1 MQQYTPIGRC
11 LRFLRRY
18 NRYIKVSVIA
28 IIALT
33 IALLPTTIF
42 GIPGLTP
49 IQQRMIAIFVWA
61 ALMWIIEAVPA
72 WTTSLL
78 IIVIMLLTVSDSSLN
93 FLKQEKEKTSTSLQ
107 HVSKIEKGDTL
118 SIITKQE
125 IAAEMIPTDASI
137 KEDGILLV
145 KHIAAKGENID
156 SICNRYSIS
165 KNDVYKETVT
175 KKSPYMSYKDI
186 MGYFANPTVMLF
198 MGGFI
203 LALVASKSGVDI
215 SMARAMLK
223 PFGSRPKVVL
233 FGFIIVTAI
242 FSMFVSNTATAAMML
257 TFLAPVLRQL
267 PANEKGTAALALAI
281 PIGANIGGLATPIGT
296 PPNGIALQY
305 INDPTGLN
313 LNVGFGEWMTIMTPL
328 VIVILIISWL
338 LLSIFYPFTSKEIN
352 IRIIG
357 GAKKGWRTSVIYGTL
372 AVTILL
378 WMFES
383 LTGINSYVV
392 ALIPI
397 GVFAITRIIKS
408 SDLKDIDWACL
419 WMVAGGFALG
429 DGMKKT
435 GLAQTMVDAIPFDSW
450 PVLAVVL
457 GGGVICWLL
466 SQFISNSAAT
476 ALMVPLMVAVGSGM
490 QEALGDYGGVGTL
503 LVGVA
508 MAASF
513 AMSLP
518 ISTPPNAIAYSTG
531 LIKTKQMFITGM
543 TIGIISLIIGYV
555 LIISVGKT
563 GYFG

>member
-1 MQQYTPIGRC
+1 MQQYTPIEKC
-11 LRFLRRY
+11 IRFLRRY
-18 NRYIKVSVIA
+18 NRYIKVTAIAIMALVIA
-28 IIALT
+28 M
-33 IALLPTTIF
+33 LPTEWF
-42 GIPGLTP
+42 GIAALTP

-78 IIVIMLLTVSDSSLN
+78 IIVIMLLTVSDSGITLLTN
-93 FLKQEKEKTSTSLQ
+93 GYDAKEL
-107 HVSKIEKGDTL
+107 
-118 SIITKQE
+118 
-125 IAAEMIPTDASI
+125 
-137 KEDGILLV
+137 
-145 KHIAAKGENID
+145 
-156 SICNRYSIS
+156 
-165 KNDVYKETVT
+165 
-175 KKSPYMSYKDI
+175 MSYKSI
-186 MGYFANPTVMLF
+186 MGCFANPTVMLF

-203 LALVASKSGVDI
+203 LALVASKSGIDI

-223 PFGSRPKVVL
+223 PFGSKPRVVL
-233 FGFIIVTAI
+233 LGFILVTAI

-257 TFLAPVLRQL
+257 TFMAPIIRQL
-267 PANEKGTAALALAI
+267 PSTEKGTAALALAI

-305 INDPTGLN
+305 INDVDGLN
-313 LNVGFGEWMTIMTPL
+313 LGVDFGEWTLVMAPL
-328 VIVILIISWL
+328 MLIILLISWV
-338 LLSIFYPFTSKEIN
+338 LLSSMFPFTAKKVN
-352 IRIIG
+352 LTIIG
-357 GAKKGWRTSVIYGTL
+357 GAKKGWRTSVIYATL
-372 AVTILL
+372 AITILL
-378 WMFES
+378 WMFEKY
-383 LTGINSYVV
+383 TGINSYVV

-429 DGMKKT
+429 EGMSKT
-435 GLAQTMVDAIPFDSW
+435 GLAKTLVDAIPFDNW
-450 PVLAVVL
+450 PAMLVLL
-457 GGGVICWLL
+457 GGGIICWLL

-476 ALMVPLMVAVGSGM
+476 ALMVPIMVAVGTGM
-490 QEALGDYGGVGTL
+490 KDALGDFGGVGTL

-543 TIGIISLIIGYV
+543 LIGVISLVIGYV
-555 LIISVGKT
+555 LIIAVGKT

>member
-1 MQQYTPIGRC
+1 MQQYTPLQRF
-11 LRFLRRY
+11 LRLLRRY
-18 NRYIKVSVIA
+18 NRYIKVSLIA
-28 IIALT
+28 IIALV
-33 IALLPTTIF
+33 IAVLPTSVF

-49 IQQRMIAIFVWA
+49 IQQRVIAIFVWA

-78 IIVIMLLTVSDSSLN
+78 IIVIMLLTVSDSGITPL
-93 FLKQEKEKTSTSLQ
+93 
-107 HVSKIEKGDTL
+107 VSGFD
-118 SIITKQE
+118 
-125 IAAEMIPTDASI
+125 
-137 KEDGILLV
+137 
-145 KHIAAKGENID
+145 
-156 SICNRYSIS
+156 
-165 KNDVYKETVT
+165 
-175 KKSPYMSYKDI
+175 KSELMSYKTI
-186 MGYFANPTVMLF
+186 MNTFANPTVMLF

-203 LALVASKSGVDI
+203 LALVASKSGIDV

-233 FGFIIVTAI
+233 LGFILVTAI

-257 TFLAPVLRQL
+257 TFMAPVLRQL
-267 PANEKGTAALALAI
+267 PPTEKGTAALALAI

-305 INDPTGLN
+305 INDTEGLN
-313 LNVGFGEWMTIMTPL
+313 LNVGFGDWMMVMTPL
-328 VIVILIISWL
+328 MLAILFISWFL
-338 LLSIFYPFTSKEIN
+338 LCKMYPFTAKKIN
-352 IRIIG
+352 LHILG
-357 GAKKGWRTSVIYGTL
+357 GAKKGWRTNVIYGTL

-397 GVFAITRIIKS
+397 GVFSITRIIKS

-429 DGMKKT
+429 EGMSKT
-435 GLAQTMVDAIPFDSW
+435 GLAEILVNAIPFNTW
-450 PVLAVVL
+450 PPLVVVIGAGL
-457 GGGVICWLL
+457 ICWLL

-476 ALMVPLMVAVGSGM
+476 ALVVPIMVAVGSGM
-490 QEALGDYGGVGTL
+490 KDALGDYGGVGTL

-531 LIKTKQMFITGM
+531 LIKTKQMFVTGM
-543 TIGIISLIIGYV
+543 LVGVIALVIGYT
-555 LIISVGKT
+555 LIISAGKT
-563 GYFG
+563 GIFG